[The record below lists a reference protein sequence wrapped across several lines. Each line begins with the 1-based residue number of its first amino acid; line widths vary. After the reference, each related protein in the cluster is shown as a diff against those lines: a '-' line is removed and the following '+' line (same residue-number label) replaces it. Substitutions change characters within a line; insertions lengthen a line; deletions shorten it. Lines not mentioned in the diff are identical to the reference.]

1 MRFDEKSQIFFEEI
15 FRPHF
20 TTEER
25 EVIFSMEFIFLYEIS
40 AALVYMGEMSTP
52 TTHWRCGR
60 HLNREAEKFLFTLDH
75 QDEFS
80 VWPKMRA
87 LSLPLPISENAAE
100 IEPLGAKFFFCF
112 DLVAT
117 GEQTLLLKKERKV
130 SDTAEDVFSY
140 TKQKAA
146 FPQKISAR
154 KLLKALKNSHF
165 RDII

>member
-1 MRFDEKSQIFFEEI
+1 MAENPS
-15 FRPHF
+15 
-20 TTEER
+20 
-25 EVIFSMEFIFLYEIS
+25 IFSSS
-40 AALVYMGEMSTP
+40 AYKQK
-52 TTHWRCGR
+52 RR
-60 HLNREAEKFLFTLDH
+60 RNRI
-75 QDEFS
+75 
-80 VWPKMRA
+80 P
-87 LSLPLPISENAAE
+87 SEQS
-100 IEPLGAKFFFCF
+100 FFCF